1 MNYLL
6 VTISV
11 ACLISNSKENK
22 VIPDKLVTTLKD
34 TAMDIIKLILRSI
47 NK

>member
-11 ACLISNSKENK
+11 ACLISNSKEKK
-22 VIPDKLVTTLKD
+22 VISDKPVTTLKG

-47 NK
+47 NN